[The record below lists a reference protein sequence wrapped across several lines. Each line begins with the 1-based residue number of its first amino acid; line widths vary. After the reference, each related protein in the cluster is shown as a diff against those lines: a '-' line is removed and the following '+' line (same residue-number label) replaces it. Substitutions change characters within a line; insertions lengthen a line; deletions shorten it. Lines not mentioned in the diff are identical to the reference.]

1 MLCKQRRTTAT
12 ASHRTNACA
21 ANVPDAATS
30 HQVNAATTVHTTDRN
45 AMAVS
50 AKARKAQTAMRRSIA
65 AHVSTTRR
73 ASWAAASQRTSLA
86 AMPCPVGR
94 IRSSET
100 STSEDSTVLWRSP
113 VIELS
118 SENED
123 TLSENKKAELT
134 FPAGPNGVCLYQADL
149 QSLEDGSWLTDTVI
163 DAYAKHLEA
172 EFGPRGTVLSPFV
185 VWQLNQP
192 GRRSESFRRIHRWI
206 RNVDIFGQRV
216 VLAPHNTEHHWYL
229 LALSNRELTHH
240 VTDTVCYHQH
250 QIWTAD
256 SWMRGKV
263 THATT
268 AWREFLQWEYKERGG
283 EGEFEYRKL
292 LLDVPQ
298 QENTDDCGIYV
309 LETIERVMRY
319 IGRGEGALGCIS
331 EPFTAK
337 LAAEKRAQ
345 YWPPSDDTKPHP
357 RPSLKYQHH
366 HLRK

>member
-1 MLCKQRRTTAT
+1 Q
-12 ASHRTNACA
+12 RTN
-21 ANVPDAATS
+21 
-30 HQVNAATTVHTTDRN
+30 
-45 AMAVS
+45 
-50 AKARKAQTAMRRSIA
+50 
-65 AHVSTTRR
+65 
-73 ASWAAASQRTSLA
+73 LA
-86 AMPCPVGR
+86 AVPCGR
-94 IRSSET
+94 ISSSET
-100 STSEDSTVLWRSP
+100 STSDDSTVPWRSP

-123 TLSENKKAELT
+123 TLPENKKAELT

-149 QSLEDGSWLTDTVI
+149 QSLKDGCWLTDTII

-172 EFGPRGTVLSPFV
+172 EFGPKGTVLSPFV

-192 GRRSESFRRIHRWI
+192 GRRNENFRRIHRWI
-206 RNVDIFGQRV
+206 RNIDIFGQRV
-216 VLAPHNTEHHWYL
+216 VLAPHNAAHHWYL

-240 VTDTVCYHQH
+240 VTDTVCHQPH
-250 QIWTAD
+250 QIWVAD

-283 EGEFEYRKL
+283 EGDFEYREL

-298 QENTDDCGIYV
+298 QENTNDCGIYV

-319 IGRGEGALGCIS
+319 AGRGEGAPGCIS

-345 YWPPSDDTKPHP
+345 ILATFRRHQTTPAPNVAIPPPSSVEVELPPEGLKISIADADGTALEAFPEIADRIRRGLNDLSGGIGKHRLKFNTTKYKVVMYRWGAHITAKATTKTTAMEGP
-357 RPSLKYQHH
+357 
-366 HLRK
+366 